1 MALSTVARVQASQLR
16 WNADDESIG
25 FHTVGKDPLMKI
37 LFLSYDKKG
46 LAFIMFSSWLF
57 GTPQSPAQM
66 MDDSQSAIR
75 KSVSELKWEV
85 QQMEKSEQ
93 MALFEIKRAAEK
105 GQVATVRAK
114 SKSLVRKRNAV
125 AKFYQMID
133 QLEAVSEQIQL
144 MRSTSAIGDA
154 MKNVARAMHSMN
166 QQINMPAMARIMKQF
181 ERESNL
187 MTDKQEMMNDAID
200 GVTAQE
206 GDEEAEDELVN
217 RILDEVGINLISTMN
232 SAPSTTGVLN
242 GAVDTEMK
250 QRLENLRK

>member
-1 MALSTVARVQASQLR
+1 M
-16 WNADDESIG
+16 I
-25 FHTVGKDPLMKI
+25 
-37 LFLSYDKKG
+37 
-46 LAFIMFSSWLF
+46 SSWLF
-57 GTPQSPAQM
+57 GTPLSQAQM
-66 MDDSQSAIR
+66 TDDSQSSIR
-75 KSVSELKWEV
+75 KLVREFKWEV
-85 QQMEKSEQ
+85 QQMEKSAQ

-105 GQVATVRAK
+105 GQVATARSK

-166 QQINMPAMARIMKQF
+166 QQINVPAMARIMKQF
-181 ERESNL
+181 EQESNL
-187 MTDKQEMMNDAID
+187 MTYKQEMMDGAID
-200 GVTAQE
+200 GATAQE

-217 RILDEVGINLISTMN
+217 RILDEVGINLTSALN
-232 SAPSTTGVLN
+232 SAPSTTTMPN
-242 GAVDTEMK
+242 AVVDNEMK